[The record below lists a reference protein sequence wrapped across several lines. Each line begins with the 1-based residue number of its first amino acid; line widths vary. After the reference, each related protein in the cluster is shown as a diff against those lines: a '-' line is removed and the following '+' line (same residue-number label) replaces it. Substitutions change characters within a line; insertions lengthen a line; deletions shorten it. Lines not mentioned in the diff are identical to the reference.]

1 MSEVGKKIEGWNELS
16 ISRLGNVRRDN
27 QRGLGYS
34 NMLSVVKNGIVRLC
48 EDGKNK
54 QYST

>member
-27 QRGLGYS
+27 
-34 NMLSVVKNGIVRLC
+34 
-48 EDGKNK
+48 
-54 QYST
+54 

>member
-34 NMLSVVKNGIVRLC
+34 NMLSLAKNGIVR
-48 EDGKNK
+48 
-54 QYST
+54 